1 MLKQSGS
8 GVRTRTGPRER
19 DEETARRILELFRT
33 MKRYIRWEF
42 PPVSPKGLSEE
53 KLRCMAALRFL
64 GKSHLKALAAYDALS
79 PSSQCIMLT
88 QLVQEGFVSRSED
101 SEDRRN
107 VFYELTD
114 TGLSIVDSALAGRIT
129 MICERLV
136 RLGETEKSRFASA
149 LATVIAGVEKLAKA

>member
-8 GVRTRTGPRER
+8 AVRAPAGGRER
-19 DEETARRILELFRT
+19 DQETARRVLELFRT

-42 PPVSPKGLSEE
+42 PPVWPNGLSEE
-53 KLRCMAALRFL
+53 KLRCMGALRFL

-79 PSSQCIMLT
+79 PSSQCIMLN
-88 QLVQEGFVSRSED
+88 QLVQEGLVSRSED
-101 SEDRRN
+101 PEDRRN

-114 TGLSIVDSALAGRIT
+114 SGHAIVDAALGKRVA
-129 MICERLV
+129 MICERLE
-136 RLGETEKSRFASA
+136 RLGEAEKSRFTGA